1 MTKSAAA
8 IAAAVAAALFPLR
21 SFAAVSANTSS
32 QPVQQGQTNG
42 VNNPAET
49 ITFEGQGSLN
59 KIINTP
65 AFGYLNLTGA
75 SGTNSITLDNG
86 PGGAATTYADTST
99 SSGALLNLASQNFT
113 AGDVGVNSPATA
125 VQQHSALRLEW
136 HWNGTVDGSN
146 DLIND
151 QVGYAQATGS
161 VAPQQGA
168 NRGPTVANPI
178 YVNGTN
184 HFDGTKAGSG
194 PNNLVTLNGFGTSN
208 NTGPGTYN
216 TYSAANYD
224 PAGNNLLGG
233 TNRVQFS
240 FSDYKTVDYSLPGTP
255 SVFAAP
261 GSAGYGNGNP
271 ALTASKTLLGIG
283 VAGAREA
290 YQAGSIANMPTTNV
304 DPGTVSAANPG
315 GTAYAPGPWNAAAL
329 DNISS
334 TPVAANAVLLA
345 ANPGTGLSR
354 LNLRDSQWVQTTG
367 RLANGLQF
375 NTVTRDADLGQ
386 RPSFATAT
394 GVDGTWAVGVNDG
407 GDTLT
412 STAAA
417 TQHSLGTI
425 KYSGKSS
432 DTEVYDTIAQSRLGI
447 GVLALTS
454 TIAANAYGPV
464 RSLSIDFTD
473 QTDPTTGTG
482 STDSSK
488 FIAADLN
495 TISNDSYQAVLLGYV
510 TTIKQPNATALAAY
524 EAANPRLTPAQAW
537 AQIPSFD
544 ASNAGNPAVTGIKGD
559 TTGDVA
565 KFLSNLLNSQGSYQ
579 TLTTANDPADAFLS
593 NSYLLPN
600 LLADQRDPA
609 TGAITPNPNYDAA
622 GFAKA
627 TAIYGNKF
635 NANYSSSYGKVS
647 ETTGAGSNYGSAV
660 TGGQSPSTFNGNI
673 PVTALNA
680 DGSTAA
686 DGVLAPGGNWLF
698 GNFNQNG
705 VRDLSA
711 VESGVAAAR
720 ALYAAEPAGT
730 AGANSAFAVTAGVA
744 NLPNAAPVTY
754 VGVDGVSH
762 TLTKGDLIVLGDATS
777 VARFDGASLGAMA
790 RGSAASDAPGTAGY
804 AAGTLG
810 SGQSTFA
817 DAVRNGVSRKNDALA
832 YLQAGTADATYDAAG
847 NASNGSAFLRQ
858 TGRAVLTAAG
868 ITTAAGVPRNAT
880 ALNQVDAASGLERFT
895 YDPAGVNAF
904 NNRDVNLDGTVDLN
918 DAVLVDNANGQDSTN
933 LTQQLASTDQAP
945 VSGAVRSLSLVN
957 LKQADTSTVIGT
969 SDLTA
974 VDAGLT
980 GTGNANWY
988 ADTLSKTG
996 PGTVTWA
1003 RTGGTVTVYA
1013 GAAFTVAAGRVTV
1026 AAAVD
1031 PFTDSAAAGFDTTR
1045 SVALTV
1051 AGTLEYAAGTAL
1063 HVDRLLS
1070 LTVPAA
1076 GTVLLDAAATS
1087 ASRTALVV
1095 GSLSVAGTVDLS
1107 DNDLVVHN
1115 GDLAAVTALAARG
1128 FAGGTWAGGGLTSS
1142 AAAADANHLTAL
1154 GVVPNQTAA
1163 GGTLYASFDG
1173 QPVAAT
1179 DVLVRYTYYGDADLS
1194 GTVNAADYARV
1205 DDGFVNHLS
1214 GWANGDFNYDGVVD
1228 GSDYALADNAFNQQA
1243 GGVAAPAAL
1252 VATPA
1257 ADPAGGTTPVPE
1269 PASLAVVTIGA
1280 ALLGRPA
1287 RRRT

>member
-1 MTKSAAA
+1 MTTSAAA
-8 IAAAVAAALFPLR
+8 IAVAAAAALFPLR
-21 SFAAVSANTSS
+21 AFAAVSANTSTT
-32 QPVQQGQTNG
+32 PVQQGQTNG

-75 SGTNSITLDNG
+75 SGTNSVTLDNG

-194 PNNLVTLNGFGTSN
+194 PNNLVTLNGFNTSN

-216 TYSAANYD
+216 TYSPANYD

-524 EAANPRLTPAQAW
+524 EAANPRPDRRPGLVAGQRRSTRRTPSD
-537 AQIPSFD
+537 PTVD
-544 ASNAGNPAVTGIKGD
+544 RH
-559 TTGDVA
+559 
-565 KFLSNLLNSQGSYQ
+565 QGGHDRRRGQVRLQHPQLARRPTQ
-579 TLTTANDPADAFLS
+579 TLTTVQRPGRRVPEQQLPAPEPAGQ
-593 NSYLLPN
+593 NS
-600 LLADQRDPA
+600 RDPT
-609 TGAITPNPNYDAA
+609 TGAITPNPNFRRRTA
-622 GFAKA
+622 FA
-627 TAIYGNKF
+627 N
-635 NANYSSSYGKVS
+635 
-647 ETTGAGSNYGSAV
+647 
-660 TGGQSPSTFNGNI
+660 
-673 PVTALNA
+673 
-680 DGSTAA
+680 
-686 DGVLAPGGNWLF
+686 
-698 GNFNQNG
+698 
-705 VRDLSA
+705 
-711 VESGVAAAR
+711 AAAPIYANLFDADNSR
-720 ALYAAEPAGT
+720 LVRQGHRDDRATSQFYGGAATNNNGTAGASPMNVQRPHPDHGLQRRRLGRPPTAPSPPAGTGCSATSTRPASATSPPSSPPSSAAKALYAVEPAGT
-730 AGANSAFAVTAGVA
+730 TGANTAFVVTVGVA
-744 NLPNAAPVTY
+744 NAEQRRPPVTY
-754 VGVDGVSH
+754 VGVNGVIPH
-762 TLTKGDLIVLGDATS
+762 ADQGRPDRPWATS
-777 VARFDGASLGAMA
+777 TCAGRFDGSSLAALA
-790 RGSAASDAPGTAGY
+790 RGSAVVRRRRHRRLHRRHPRR
-804 AAGTLG
+804 
-810 SGQSTFA
+810 SGQA
-817 DAVRNGVSRKNDALA
+817 DLRRRRPQRRLPQERRPRLPPGRAPPTRP
-832 YLQAGTADATYDAAG
+832 TTTAG
-847 NASNGSAFLRQ
+847 NADQRLRLPPPD
-858 TGRAVLTAAG
+858 R
-868 ITTAAGVPRNAT
+868 PSRP
-880 ALNQVDAASGLERFT
+880 DRPPAS
-895 YDPAGVNAF
+895 PPPPP
-904 NNRDVNLDGTVDLN
+904 
-918 DAVLVDNANGQDSTN
+918 S
-933 LTQQLASTDQAP
+933 P
-945 VSGAVRSLSLVN
+945 
-957 LKQADTSTVIGT
+957 
-969 SDLTA
+969 
-974 VDAGLT
+974 
-980 GTGNANWY
+980 
-988 ADTLSKTG
+988 
-996 PGTVTWA
+996 
-1003 RTGGTVTVYA
+1003 
-1013 GAAFTVAAGRVTV
+1013 
-1026 AAAVD
+1026 
-1031 PFTDSAAAGFDTTR
+1031 
-1045 SVALTV
+1045 
-1051 AGTLEYAAGTAL
+1051 
-1063 HVDRLLS
+1063 
-1070 LTVPAA
+1070 
-1076 GTVLLDAAATS
+1076 
-1087 ASRTALVV
+1087 
-1095 GSLSVAGTVDLS
+1095 
-1107 DNDLVVHN
+1107 
-1115 GDLAAVTALAARG
+1115 
-1128 FAGGTWAGGGLTSS
+1128 
-1142 AAAADANHLTAL
+1142 
-1154 GVVPNQTAA
+1154 
-1163 GGTLYASFDG
+1163 
-1173 QPVAAT
+1173 
-1179 DVLVRYTYYGDADLS
+1179 
-1194 GTVNAADYARV
+1194 
-1205 DDGFVNHLS
+1205 
-1214 GWANGDFNYDGVVD
+1214 
-1228 GSDYALADNAFNQQA
+1228 
-1243 GGVAAPAAL
+1243 
-1252 VATPA
+1252 ATP
-1257 ADPAGGTTPVPE
+1257 PP
-1269 PASLAVVTIGA
+1269 
-1280 ALLGRPA
+1280 
-1287 RRRT
+1287 